1 MLPQPDPAN
10 KTTAP
15 RLFVDAMLGRL
26 ARWLRLLGYDAAYW
40 RAGSDDELIA
50 AARAEG
56 RLIVTRDHPLAG
68 RRGVAAILIESEQ
81 LDEQIA
87 EARALLVS
95 QPLPAPFSRCP
106 ECNGMLADLPHEE
119 ARDLVPAYVWHT
131 QHRFRR
137 CTECGRVYWPGTH
150 FPDLRARIE

>member
-40 RAGSDDELIA
+40 RVGSDDELIE

-87 EARALLVS
+87 EARALLAS

-106 ECNGMLADLPHEE
+106 ECNGMLVEWPHEE

-131 QHRFRR
+131 QHQFRR
-137 CTECGRVYWPGTH
+137 CLECGKIYWQGTH